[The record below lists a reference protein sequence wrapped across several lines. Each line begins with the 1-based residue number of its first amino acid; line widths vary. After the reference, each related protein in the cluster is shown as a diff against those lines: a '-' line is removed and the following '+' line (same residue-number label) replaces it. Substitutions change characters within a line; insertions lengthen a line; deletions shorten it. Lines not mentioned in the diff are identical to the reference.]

1 MPDEYQI
8 LYEESPEEE
17 AWGIIGRGV
26 GGFNKDRVGYNDF
39 DRLCFVLRAPD
50 GTVVGGVLGETYW
63 EWLYIDLLW
72 VKEELRRQGYGRQL
86 MEQAEQEARKRGAK
100 HAHLD
105 TFSFQTPAFYESLG
119 YNSFGILE
127 DFPPGNTRFFMR
139 KEL

>member
-1 MPDEYQI
+1 MAADYQI
-8 LYEESPEEE
+8 SYEGSPEEE

-26 GGFNKDRVGYNDF
+26 GGYNKDQVGYNDF
-39 DRLCFVLRAPD
+39 QRLCFVLKSDD

-72 VKEELRRQGYGRQL
+72 VREELRRQGYGRKL
-86 MEQAEQEARKRGAK
+86 MEKAEEEGRKRGAR

-105 TFSFQTPAFYESLG
+105 TFTFQTPAFYESIG
-119 YNSFGILE
+119 YERFGTLE
-127 DFPPGNTRFFMR
+127 DFPPGHTRFFMR